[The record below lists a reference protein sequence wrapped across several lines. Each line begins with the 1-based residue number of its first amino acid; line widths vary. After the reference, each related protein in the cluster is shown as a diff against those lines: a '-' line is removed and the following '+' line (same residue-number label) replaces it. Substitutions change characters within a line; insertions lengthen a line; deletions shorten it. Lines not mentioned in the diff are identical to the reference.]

1 MPESPRR
8 IDAALLLLL
17 LGALLT
23 LRGYGHLFLTGIEGL
38 AAEWRGLG
46 LP

>member
-8 IDAALLLLL
+8 IDAALLLL

>member
-8 IDAALLLLL
+8 IDAALLL